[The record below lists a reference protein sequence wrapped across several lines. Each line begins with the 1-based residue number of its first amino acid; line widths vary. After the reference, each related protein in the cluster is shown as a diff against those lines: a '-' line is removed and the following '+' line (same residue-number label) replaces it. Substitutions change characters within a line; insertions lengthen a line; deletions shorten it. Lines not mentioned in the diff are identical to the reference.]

1 MSRYYAFLIS
11 ILKINFFLL
20 DHAQLLVQVY
30 FVSFAFAFPNV
41 VISVLG
47 KELYSF
53 FICFPNDMVVTF
65 L

>member
-30 FVSFAFAFPNV
+30 FVSFTFAFLNV

>member
-30 FVSFAFAFPNV
+30 FVSFTFAFPNV

-47 KELYSF
+47 K
-53 FICFPNDMVVTF
+53 
-65 L
+65 